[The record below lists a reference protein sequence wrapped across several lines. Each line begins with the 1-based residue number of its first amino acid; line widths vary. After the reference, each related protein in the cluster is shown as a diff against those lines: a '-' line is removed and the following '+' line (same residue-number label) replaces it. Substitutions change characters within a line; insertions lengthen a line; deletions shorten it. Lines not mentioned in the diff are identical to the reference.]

1 MSKSVAAPLAGK
13 QILVTRTREQ
23 ASVLSEKLHAL
34 GALPVEFPTIR
45 IVPPKDWYA
54 LDTALKRLYASDE
67 TGYDWLVLTS
77 ANGVHICMQRLQELE
92 YDPRAMRDVR
102 VATIGPATAAA
113 LAEYG
118 VSADLVPDEYIAE
131 GVTRALLEDA
141 RQRQLPLSGQRIL
154 LARAAEARKIL
165 FTELQQAGALVDEV
179 PAYYTLPVAR
189 DDEHGREVFRLLRN
203 GQLDILTFTSSST
216 VRNFV
221 AWLKSYIAANLSE
234 ASAERVGWRNT
245 EGDASEQSDQILE
258 QMTSNTQLASI
269 GPITSQ
275 TARQLGLRIDIE
287 AKEFTID
294 GLVDAIV
301 LYEESHDRSNNSIS
315 NN

>member
-23 ASVLSEKLHAL
+23 ASALSEKLHLL
-34 GALPVEFPTIR
+34 GAIPVEFPTIR
-45 IVPPKDWYA
+45 IVPPTDWRTLDAA
-54 LDTALKRLYASDE
+54 LLRLYASDGS
-67 TGYDWLVLTS
+67 GYAWLVLTS
-77 ANGVHICMQRLQELE
+77 VNGVHICLQRLRELG

-113 LAEYG
+113 LADYG

-131 GVTRALLEDA
+131 GLTRALLEDA
-141 RQRQLPLSGQRIL
+141 RQRQLPLTGQRIL
-154 LARAAEARKIL
+154 LARAAEARKLL

-189 DDEHGREVFRLLRN
+189 DDERGREVLRLL
-203 GQLDILTFTSSST
+203 LDGRLDVLTFTSSST

-221 AWLKSYIAANLSE
+221 AWLKSA
-234 ASAERVGWRNT
+234 
-245 EGDASEQSDQILE
+245 ASEQPDQVVE
-258 QMTSNTQLASI
+258 QIMRRTQFASI
-269 GPITSQ
+269 GPITSR
-275 TARQLGLRIDIE
+275 TARELGLRIDIE

-301 LYEESHDRSNNSIS
+301 LHEDYFAGRLSDS
-315 NN
+315 